1 MIIKGKEILNSKKQ
15 KFISK
20 QQFLKRYSLIINRL
34 RKSACSFEEIQ
45 KYLEEQSINDD
56 MNYEISKR
64 TFQREIKEIE
74 SNYNIVIEYNRSQN
88 VYEITHEGNENR
100 NERLMESFEI
110 IDALKISSNLSN
122 HLILEKRR
130 PLGTNNM
137 NFLIHAIKNQLE
149 VNFLHEKYWDEDQ
162 DRKLRIVRPI
172 ALKEARSRWYLI
184 ALDTKDARI
193 KTFGLDRIFDLVIT
207 KKKFFSL
214 ENYNPEEAFRD
225 SFGIIAGEKEP
236 QKIVLSFTFEQGKYA
251 KSLPLHHSQKMLIDD
266 ENEYRIELLIH
277 PTYDFVMEL
286 LSMGAEVKVLAPESL
301 KDEMKRKLL
310 NALNLYD

>member
-1 MIIKGKEILNSKKQ
+1 M
-15 KFISK
+15 SK

-34 RKSACSFEEIQ
+34 RKSACTFVEIQ

-56 MNYEISKR
+56 MNYEISIR

-74 SNYNIVIEYNRSQN
+74 SNYDIVIEYNRSQN
-88 VYEITHEGNENR
+88 VYEITYEGNENR

-110 IDALKISSNLSN
+110 IDALKISSNLSI

-149 VNFLHEKYWDEDQ
+149 VNFLHEKYWDEDL

-172 ALKEARSRWYLI
+172 ALKEARGRWYLI
-184 ALDTKDARI
+184 AFDTKDSRI
-193 KTFGLDRIFDLVIT
+193 KTFGLDRIFDLEIT
-207 KKKFFSL
+207 RKKF
-214 ENYNPEEAFRD
+214 EPIKNYNPEEAFQH
-225 SFGIIAGEKEP
+225 SFGILSDVNEP
-236 QKIVLSFTFEQGKYA
+236 QKTVLSFTFEQGKYA
-251 KSLPLHHSQKMLIDD
+251 KSLPLHHSQKVIIDN
-266 ENEYRIELLIH
+266 ESEYRIELSIH

-286 LSMGAEVKVLAPESL
+286 LSMGAEVKVLEPESL
-301 KDEMKRKLL
+301 QDEMKMKLL
-310 NALNLYD
+310 KALNLYN

>member
-1 MIIKGKEILNSKKQ
+1 MSKK
-15 KFISK
+15 
-20 QQFLKRYSLIINRL
+20 QFLKRYSLIINRL
-34 RKSACSFEEIQ
+34 RKSACSFAEIQ
-45 KYLEEQSINDD
+45 RYLEEQSVNDE

-74 SNYNIVIEYNRSQN
+74 SNYDIVIEYNRSQK

-110 IDALKISSNLSN
+110 IDALKISINLSN

-172 ALKEARSRWYLI
+172 ALKEARGRWYLI
-184 ALDTKDARI
+184 ALDIKDTRI
-193 KTFGLDRIFDLVIT
+193 KTFGLDRIFDLEIT
-207 KKKFFSL
+207 HKKFKPIK
-214 ENYNPEEAFRD
+214 NYDPEEAFRH
-225 SFGIIAGEKEP
+225 SFGILADENEP

-251 KSLPLHHSQKMLIDD
+251 KSLPLHHSQKVIIDD
-266 ENEYRIELLIH
+266 ESEYRIVLLIH

-286 LSMGAEVKVLAPESL
+286 LAMGAEVKVLEPKSL
-301 KDEMKRKLL
+301 QDEMKRKLL
-310 NALNLYD
+310 NALNLYN

>member
-1 MIIKGKEILNSKKQ
+1 MAKK
-15 KFISK
+15 
-20 QQFLKRYSLIINRL
+20 QFLKRFSLIINRL
-34 RKSACSFEEIQ
+34 RKSACSFGEIQ
-45 KYLEEQSINDD
+45 KYLEEQSINDE

-74 SNYNIVIEYNRSQN
+74 SNYDIVIEYNRSQN
-88 VYEITHEGNENR
+88 VYEISHEGSENR

-149 VNFLHEKYWDEDQ
+149 VHFMHEKYWDEDQ
-162 DRKLRIVRPI
+162 DRKLRLVRPI

-193 KTFGLDRIFDLVIT
+193 KTFGLDRIFDLEIT
-207 KKKFFSL
+207 LKKFESIKH
-214 ENYNPEEAFRD
+214 YNPEEAFQH
-225 SFGIIAGEKEP
+225 SFGILANENEP

-251 KSLPLHHSQKMLIDD
+251 KSLPLHHSQKVIIDN
-266 ENEYRIELLIH
+266 ESEYRIELFIH
-277 PTYDFVMEL
+277 STYDFVMEL
-286 LSMGAEVKVLAPESL
+286 LSIGAEVKVLAPKSL
-301 KDEMKRKLL
+301 QDEMKRKLL
-310 NALNLYD
+310 NALNLYN

>member
-1 MIIKGKEILNSKKQ
+1 M
-15 KFISK
+15 SK

-34 RKSACSFEEIQ
+34 RKSACSFAEIQ
-45 KYLEEQSINDD
+45 RYLEEQSINDD
-56 MNYEISKR
+56 MNYEISIR
-64 TFQREIKEIE
+64 TFQREMKEIE
-74 SNYNIVIEYNRSQN
+74 SNYDIVIEYNRSQN
-88 VYEITHEGNENR
+88 VYEITQEGNENR

-110 IDALKISSNLSN
+110 IDALKISNNLSN

-149 VNFLHEKYWDEDQ
+149 VSFLHEKYWDEDQ

-193 KTFGLDRIFDLVIT
+193 KTFGLDRIFDLQIT
-207 KKKFFSL
+207 HKKF
-214 ENYNPEEAFRD
+214 EPIKNYDPEEAFRH
-225 SFGIIAGEKEP
+225 SFGILADENEP
-236 QKIVLSFTFEQGKYA
+236 QKIVLSFTFEQGKYV
-251 KSLPLHHSQKMLIDD
+251 KSLPLHHSQKVIIDND
-266 ENEYRIELLIH
+266 REYRIELLIY

-286 LSMGAEVKVLAPESL
+286 MSIGAEVKVLEPKSL
-301 KDEMKRKLL
+301 QDEMKRKLS
-310 NALNLYD
+310 NALNLYY